1 MLYRLVRDLDN
12 DSMGSITLT
21 TSLLFLNLQHVII
34 CYQILHL
41 EIIDVPHFFFCYKM
55 KFCLLINTLC
65 IKEGFAYKPFQ
76 ICNPILRLVGQKEG
90 LKMWKHLYAN
100 HSHV

>member
-21 TSLLFLNLQHVII
+21 TSLLFLNLQHAII
-34 CYQILHL
+34 CYQILHM
-41 EIIDVPHFFFCYKM
+41 EVIDICHFLFYYRM
-55 KFCLLINTLC
+55 KFHLSIDILC
-65 IKEGFAYKPFQ
+65 IKERLAYKPFQ
-76 ICNPILRLVGQKEG
+76 ICSPILKLVGQREG
-90 LKMWKHLYAN
+90 LKMWKRLYVN